1 MAKRKLITSYEQI
14 VENAKNFNDVLY
26 SGGRDSIAYKRF
38 SQFSHWYYFP
48 ELDIFAP
55 SKFIGYEGTT
65 IDNYVGADEG
75 NGGVTTKTLDEFFV
89 KAPESEFRELE
100 AVLRSNYCEPLG
112 KGLNALTVKK
122 GLIYLPK
129 KRATRGLD
137 ARDFDEEVRQASKL
151 SERDLNEKLRETES
165 DVVGKA
171 IRQVEVFER
180 NPYVVAA
187 ALKKSKGRCGCCGN
201 AGFKRQDGGVY
212 LEVHHVKRLADGG
225 SDKLENAAAV
235 CPNCHRELH
244 HGTKKAKRRLISQ
257 LRANLRHLSIEE

>member
-1 MAKRKLITSYEQI
+1 MAKRKLITHYEQI

-26 SGGRDSIAYKRF
+26 SGGRDSIACKRF

-65 IDNYVGADEG
+65 IDNYVGAG
-75 NGGVTTKTLDEFFV
+75 HGRKTTETLDEFFV
-89 KAPESEFRELE
+89 KAPASEIRELE

-112 KGLNALTVKK
+112 KGLNARTVKE

-129 KRATRGLD
+129 TRATRGLD

>member
-1 MAKRKLITSYEQI
+1 MAKRKLITHYEQI

-26 SGGRDSIAYKRF
+26 SGGRDSIACKRF

-65 IDNYVGADEG
+65 IDNYVGAG
-75 NGGVTTKTLDEFFV
+75 HGRKTTETLDEFFV
-89 KAPESEFRELE
+89 KAPASELRDLE
-100 AVLRSNYCEPLG
+100 RALRSNYCVPLG
-112 KGLNALTVKK
+112 KELNALTVKK

-137 ARDFDEEVRQASKL
+137 ARDFDDEVRQACEL
-151 SERDLNEKLRETES
+151 SERELMKKLRKTQS
-165 DVVGKA
+165 DEVGKA
-171 IRQVEVFER
+171 TRQVEVFER

-201 AGFKRQDGGVY
+201 EGFEREDGSVY

-225 SDKLENAAAV
+225 ADKLENAAAV

-257 LRANLRHLSIEE
+257 LRANLSHLSIEE